1 MKKRKES
8 EKYVLPF
15 KVNYIAVGRGEKEGD
30 GRRRRGGGYTDVSAS
45 SRNCATY
52 GQMNKRHAVSA

>member
-30 GRRRRGGGYTDVSAS
+30 GRRRRGGGGILT
-45 SRNCATY
+45 
-52 GQMNKRHAVSA
+52 